1 MEAKQ
6 QIEPRDERKI
16 CRICRICKICK
27 MWWFS
32 NGFFVKLNEKSNFP
46 IYAIS
51 TKQFMHCFVNETIA
65 EWKITS
71 LEMFIL

>member
-1 MEAKQ
+1 MREKFV
-6 QIEPRDERKI
+6 EFVEFVKFVKCGGFRMD
-16 CRICRICKICK
+16 
-27 MWWFS
+27 
-32 NGFFVKLNEKSNFP
+32 FFVKLNEKSNFP

-51 TKQFMHCFVNETIA
+51 TQQFMHCFVNETIA